1 MKSLAELKKLKEE
14 VQKKMNLRN
23 SDYKYK
29 IVVGM
34 GTSGIAMGAR
44 EVMRAFLD
52 EISKR
57 DISGVVVTQSGE
69 KGASS
74 MEPVVDVLERDGKVV
89 TYCQMSA
96 EKAKK
101 VISEHIVNGNII
113 SEYLI

>member
-1 MKSLAELKKLKEE
+1 MKSLADLKKLKEE

-74 MEPVVDVLERDGKVV
+74 MEPVVDVMQKDGKSV

-96 EKAKK
+96 EKAKR
-101 VISEHIVNGNII
+101 VVSEHIVNGNVI
-113 SEYLI
+113 SEFLI